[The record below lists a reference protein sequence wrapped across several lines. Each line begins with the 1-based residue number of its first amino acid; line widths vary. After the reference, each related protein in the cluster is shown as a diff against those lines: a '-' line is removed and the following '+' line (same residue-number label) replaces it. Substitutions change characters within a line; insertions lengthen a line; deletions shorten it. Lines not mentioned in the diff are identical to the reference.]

1 MTASEL
7 QLEYSTNSK
16 ACWSEPGM
24 AGITYEQFERG
35 TIVPDGCQPGRF
47 ATCGG
52 DVAPNAVLET
62 LMAALDALDDDEA
75 PPIGEAPPAPLDAEP
90 PPQSRLLFK
99 SQAAANAAMLKAA
112 RDAQRQKIAER
123 QRREEEARLAAQTER
138 KREAARERQRRKRA
152 KDRAPSFDDSLA
164 DLVADRGC
172 GIPVPYQP
180 IGFARQ
186 FDKRFAALRAATAN
200 HAGDPFLK
208 QLQDREHEYAVA
220 WVTRELVRKRLAGKV
235 SARNVAKHHPD
246 KSMTKRRAERLLE
259 KVAKLEQ
266 PGRPWHGIEA

>member
-1 MTASEL
+1 MAPSEPHV
-7 QLEYSTNSK
+7 EYSKNS
-16 ACWSEPGM
+16 WSEPGM

-35 TIVPDGCQPGRF
+35 SIVPDGCQPGRF

-62 LMAALDALDDDEA
+62 LMAALDALDDGETS
-75 PPIGEAPPAPLDAEP
+75 PIAEMSPATIEAEP
-90 PPQSRLLFK
+90 PSQSSLLFK

-123 QRREEEARLAAQTER
+123 QRREEEARLAAKIER

-152 KDRAPSFDDSLA
+152 RDRAVHFDLDA
-164 DLVADRGC
+164 FDTFAPDRDC
-172 GIPVPYQP
+172 GIAVPYHP

-208 QLQDREHEYAVA
+208 QLQGREHEYAVA